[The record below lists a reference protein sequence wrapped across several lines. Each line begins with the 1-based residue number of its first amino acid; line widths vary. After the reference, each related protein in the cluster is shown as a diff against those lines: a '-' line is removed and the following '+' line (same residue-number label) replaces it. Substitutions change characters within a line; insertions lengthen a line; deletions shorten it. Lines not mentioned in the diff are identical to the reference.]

1 MLWASCFLGRNGIPP
16 PDINELK
23 MRCNAFL
30 LAVPLC
36 LMAQTP
42 PADPCDPARPKLK
55 RGKPTSTDP
64 RCAPEKENPPERV
77 ITGGP
82 ARPDAESPEP
92 SGPTGPLRES
102 PSSEGAGPTAP
113 IASNDPI
120 DLARQAAW
128 EFSQKLPNFIC
139 NQLTS
144 RHSSM
149 TRPINWKY
157 EDRVEAELLYL
168 DGREDYRNIRRNG
181 KPIRKGSPED
191 TGQWSSGEFGT
202 VLLDILSSSTNAT
215 FTRRKGAVFGT
226 TMVDVYDYT
235 VLQPNSHWQIRYGPT
250 IKPAYKG
257 SLWIDPK
264 TSRVM
269 RIEMSAVK
277 LPDTYEMDVIEVTVD
292 YGWVKIGADRYL
304 LPTKSENLACRRGSM
319 YCSRNEIEF
328 RDYRKFT
335 AESTIGTT
343 ESTVSFEE
351 AKPPS
356 KPPAS
361 DPAKKKQ

>member
-1 MLWASCFLGRNGIPP
+1 
-16 PDINELK
+16 
-23 MRCNAFL
+23 MRCLLFL
-30 LAVPLC
+30 LVLQYS
-36 LMAQTP
+36 LTAQTAP
-42 PADPCDPARPKLK
+42 PADPCDPAKPRLK
-55 RGKPTSTDP
+55 RGKPSSTDP
-64 RCAPEKENPPERV
+64 RCAPEKENARPERV
-77 ITGGP
+77 FTGGTV
-82 ARPDAESPEP
+82 RPEAEPEE
-92 SGPTGPLRES
+92 GLTRES
-102 PSSEGAGPTAP
+102 ASSAAPAGAAP

-139 NQLTS
+139 TQLTT
-144 RHSSM
+144 RNSSM
-149 TRPINWKY
+149 TRPVNWKY
-157 EDRVEAELLYL
+157 EDRVEAELLYI
-168 DGREDYRNIRRNG
+168 DGREDYRNLKRNG

-235 VLQPNSHWQIRYGPT
+235 VQQPNSHWQIRYGPT

-277 LPDTYEMDVIEVTVD
+277 LPDTYEMDVVEVTVD
-292 YGWVKIGADRYL
+292 YGWVKIGTDRYL
-304 LPTKSENLACRRGSM
+304 LPTRSENLSCRRGTF

-351 AKPPS
+351 AKPPAQAP
-356 KPPAS
+356 KP